1 MTPQTEVLDA
11 VRAFN
16 RFYTARIGVLEEGL
30 LDSPYSLTEARV
42 LYEIAHRPTVTAA
55 DLARD
60 LGLDPGYLSRL
71 LKKFTAQGLIDR
83 RKSPEDARQHLLAL
97 TEAGRAVFEPLEAQ
111 SRAEVAALLA
121 PLSPPDWAKLLTA
134 MKTVQSLLTPGA
146 QVGPVVLRPHRPGD
160 LGWVIQRQTL
170 LYAHEYGWDG
180 SFEAMVAEI
189 AARFI
194 TNFQPDKEA
203 CWMAERDGEILGSV
217 MLVESAPGIAQLR
230 MLYVEARARGL
241 GVGAKLVAACDHF
254 ARQAGYRAIRLW
266 TNANLLSARR
276 LYEAAGYRLIE
287 SEPYQG
293 FGQSLVGETWEK
305 TL

>member
-1 MTPQTEVLDA
+1 MPETEALDS

-42 LYEIAHRPTVTAA
+42 LYELASRAPVMAA
-55 DLARD
+55 ELARD

-71 LKKFTAQGLIDR
+71 LKKFIAQGLLNR
-83 RKSPEDARQHLLAL
+83 QKSPEDARQYLLSL
-97 TEAGRAVFEPLEAQ
+97 TTAGREVFAPLEIK
-111 SRAEVAALLA
+111 SRAKVAELLA
-121 PLSPPDWAKLLTA
+121 PLSPPDRSKLLA
-134 MKTVQSLLTPGA
+134 ALKTVETLLTPGA
-146 QVGPVVLRPHRPGD
+146 EAGPVILRPHRPGD
-160 LGWVIQRQTL
+160 LGWVVQRQTL

-194 TNFQPDKEA
+194 ANFQPGKEA
-203 CWMAERDGEILGSV
+203 CWMAERDGDILGSV
-217 MLVESAPGIAQLR
+217 MLVENAPGIAQLR

-241 GVGAKLVAACDHF
+241 GVGTKLVAACDDF